1 MATRETLTKAI
12 EAVQKHIDSVIQA
25 YATTGPMVKAG
36 DQHPDYGPIIKAFA
50 VRELL
55 LKEKAGLASSR

>member
-1 MATRETLTKAI
+1 
-12 EAVQKHIDSVIQA
+12 
-25 YATTGPMVKAG
+25 MVKAG